1 MRSAAAGNSGT
12 RTRRPTEREF
22 LGVAIS
28 YLDGVGSGGSR
39 MPGQLVRPF
48 VALVDGHISGN
59 ASTQYTDGN
68 ACSAQDHE
76 LGHEKL
82 TAIACTT
89 WILSVGV
96 AACARARSVA
106 TVVQTDD
113 IV

>member
-1 MRSAAAGNSGT
+1 
-12 RTRRPTEREF
+12 
-22 LGVAIS
+22 
-28 YLDGVGSGGSR
+28 
-39 MPGQLVRPF
+39 MPGQHVRPF
-48 VALVDGHISGN
+48 VALVDGHISGDT
-59 ASTQYTDGN
+59 STQYTDGD
-68 ACSAQDHE
+68 ASCARDHE
-76 LGHEKL
+76 LRHEKL